1 MATYKTARKNFT
13 VQRRADFPLQLRF
26 KDSAGTV
33 TDLTGYTVSAS
44 VYNNDRSTLFAN
56 FRVTYTDRPN
66 GLVDLKLSDTDTENF
81 SLAILEYDVK
91 LTDPNGDKFYPLE
104 GKLFISEGYTA

>member
-33 TDLTGYTVSAS
+33 TDLTGYTVAAS
-44 VYNNDRSTLFAN
+44 VYNNDRSNKFAD
-56 FRVTYTDRPN
+56 FSVTYTDRPN
-66 GLVDLKLSDTDTENF
+66 GTVDLKLSDTDTENF
-81 SLAILEYDVK
+81 SLAILDYDVK

>member
-1 MATYKTARKNFT
+1 MAVYKTAKKNFT

-26 KDSAGTV
+26 KDSAGVV
-33 TDLTGYTVSAS
+33 TDLTNYTVAAQ

-56 FRVTYTDRPN
+56 FSVTYTDRPN

-81 SLAILEYDVK
+81 SLAILDYDVK

>member
-1 MATYKTARKNFT
+1 MAVYKTGKKNFT

-33 TDLTGYTVSAS
+33 TDLTGYTVAAS

-56 FRVTYTDRPN
+56 FSVTYTDRPN

-81 SLAILEYDVK
+81 SLAFLEYDVK

>member
-33 TDLTGYTVSAS
+33 TDLTGYTVAAS

-56 FRVTYTDRPN
+56 FSVTYTDRPN

-104 GKLFISEGYTA
+104 GTLFVSEGYTA

>member
-1 MATYKTARKNFT
+1 MAVYKTGKKNFT

-33 TDLTGYTVSAS
+33 TDLTGYTVAAS

-56 FRVTYTDRPN
+56 FSVTYTDRPN
-66 GLVDLKLSDTDTENF
+66 GLVDLKL
-81 SLAILEYDVK
+81 K
-91 LTDPNGDKFYPLE
+91 P
-104 GKLFISEGYTA
+104 

>member
-1 MATYKTARKNFT
+1 MAVYKTGKKNFT

-33 TDLTGYTVSAS
+33 TDLTGYTVAAS

-56 FRVTYTDRPN
+56 FSVTYTDRPN
-66 GLVDLKLSDTDTENF
+66 GTVDLKLSDTDTENF
-81 SLAILEYDVK
+81 SLTILDYDIK

>member
-13 VQRRADFPLQLRF
+13 VQKRADFPLQLRF

-33 TDLTGYTVSAS
+33 TDLTGYTVAAS

-56 FRVTYTDRPN
+56 FSVTYTDRTN

-81 SLAILEYDVK
+81 SLAILDYDIK

>member
-13 VQRRADFPLQLRF
+13 VQKRADFPLQLRF

-33 TDLTGYTVSAS
+33 TDLTGYTVAAS

-56 FRVTYTDRPN
+56 FSVTYTDRTN